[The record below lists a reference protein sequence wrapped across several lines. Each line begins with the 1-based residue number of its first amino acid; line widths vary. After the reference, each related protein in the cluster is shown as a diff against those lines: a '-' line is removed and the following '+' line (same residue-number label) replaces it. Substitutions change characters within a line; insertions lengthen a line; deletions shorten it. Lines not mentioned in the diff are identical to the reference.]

1 MGLPEGQA
9 TPSELLSALRSW
21 SQASSSLASSP
32 LAGCSEVRGL
42 EFTGPKE
49 ERPER
54 SWKYSLLGAR
64 TPGAGG
70 GGAGGP
76 DSWVWRRRGWGPG
89 LLGPREDGPGNSDS
103 ALARGSTGLDDCKKL
118 PNPSWSKAVSWRGSG
133 WGEGKV
139 PEMGLGS
146 ERMRVTQEAW
156 SQAGRPGAWEVE
168 RDMASDGGRR
178 PLFECRGLGF
188 EAREQQDQMS

>member
-21 SQASSSLASSP
+21 SQASSSLGSSP

-54 SWKYSLLGAR
+54 SWKYSLLGAQ
-64 TPGAGG
+64 TPGSGG

-76 DSWVWRRRGWGPG
+76 DSWVWRRWGGGPG
-89 LLGPREDGPGNSDS
+89 LLGPREDGPGTQT
-103 ALARGSTGLDDCKKL
+103 LGS
-118 PNPSWSKAVSWRGSG
+118 S
-133 WGEGKV
+133 EGKH
-139 PEMGLGS
+139 
-146 ERMRVTQEAW
+146 R
-156 SQAGRPGAWEVE
+156 AG
-168 RDMASDGGRR
+168 
-178 PLFECRGLGF
+178 
-188 EAREQQDQMS
+188 